1 MAHPHPPGRESR
13 TTTQVHNGRHEPPEQ
28 HADPARDFAPGPRL
42 RDRPART
49 ADRTGGQCQGHDC
62 VRVVT
67 KRALPE
73 GNRVSRI
80 SVRGLAVASATAVTT
95 VGAVVGVA
103 SGAERGGST
112 EPVEAAAGTTTLLA
126 DLPEGQQ
133 VQQASLT
140 EQVQAQSDA
149 ADATARQV
157 AEQAAR
163 VQAAKDA
170 AARKKAAD
178 EAAAKEKKA
187 KELAANQGDANA
199 SFPVKSSYSIAQ
211 VQAMAQ
217 QIVGSS
223 QFACF
228 SNIVTR
234 ESGWDYTATNAG
246 SGAYGLVQAL
256 PGSKMASAGA
266 DWRTNPATQIKWG
279 LNYMNVRYGSPCG
292 AWSFWQANHYY

>member
-1 MAHPHPPGRESR
+1 
-13 TTTQVHNGRHEPPEQ
+13 
-28 HADPARDFAPGPRL
+28 
-42 RDRPART
+42 
-49 ADRTGGQCQGHDC
+49 
-62 VRVVT
+62 
-67 KRALPE
+67 
-73 GNRVSRI
+73 VSRI

-103 SGAERGGST
+103 SGADQGTSN
-112 EPVEAAAGTTTLLA
+112 EPVEAAGTTTLLA
-126 DLPEGQQ
+126 DIPAGQQ

-149 ADATARQV
+149 ADASARQT

-170 AARKKAAD
+170 AKKKAA
-178 EAAAKEKKA
+178 EIQAAKEKLLKA
-187 KELAANQGDANA
+187 SQGDPDATFSVQA
-199 SFPVKSSYSIAQ
+199 TYTVAQ
-211 VQAMAQ
+211 VQAMAK
-217 QIVGSS
+217 QIVGSG
-223 QFACF
+223 QYACF
-228 SNIVTR
+228 SNIVSH

-279 LNYMNVRYGSPCG
+279 LNYMNSRYGSPCD
-292 AWSFWQANHYY
+292 AWSFWQVNHYY